1 MTSQRKPSLF
11 TFFRS
16 GPMPC
21 PYLPGQVE
29 QQLFTDLSGFGA
41 QSRYEILSQG
51 GFRRSHHIA
60 YRPACRGCN
69 ACVPVRVDASA
80 FQAGKSWRRILN
92 RNADLRVEDR
102 GTRVSNEQ
110 FTLFSRYMQSRH
122 NGGDMARMDRN
133 DYFEMV
139 VSSPVDTGILEYR
152 TLNGALVAA
161 CLTDRVGDGFSAVYS
176 FFEPEMPGRS
186 LGSFIVLSL
195 IERAKA
201 EGLPYV
207 YLGFWVADSP
217 KMHYKIRFRP
227 IEGFGPQGW
236 RPLAEIAGDADCPA
250 AAD

>member
-21 PYLPGQVE
+21 PYLRGKVE
-29 QQLFTDLSGFGA
+29 QQLFTDLSGLGA

-69 ACVPVRVDASA
+69 ACVPVRVVASE
-80 FQAGKSWRRILN
+80 FRLSRNWRRILN
-92 RNADLRVEDR
+92 KNADLTVDDK
-102 GTRVSNEQ
+102 GTFVSNEQ
-110 FTLFSRYMQSRH
+110 FSLFSRYMKSRH
-122 NGGDMARMDRN
+122 DGGDMARMNRN

-139 VSSPVDTGILEYR
+139 VSSPVETSVLEYR
-152 TLNGALVAA
+152 DPEGYLVAA
-161 CLTDRVGDGFSAVYS
+161 CLTDRIADGYSAVYS
-176 FFEPEMPGRS
+176 FFDPTLTRRS
-186 LGSFIVLSL
+186 LGSYIVLSL
-195 IERAKA
+195 IERACA
-201 EGLPYV
+201 ESLPHV

-227 IEGFGPQGW
+227 IEGFGQNGW
-236 RPLAEIAGDADCPA
+236 YRIPNNPVLPNVNQTD
-250 AAD
+250 